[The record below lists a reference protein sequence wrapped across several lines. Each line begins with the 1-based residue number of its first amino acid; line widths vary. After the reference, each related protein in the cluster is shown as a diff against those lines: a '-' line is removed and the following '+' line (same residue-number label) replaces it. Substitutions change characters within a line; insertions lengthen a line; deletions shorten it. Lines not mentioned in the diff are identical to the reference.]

1 MVSGGYRPG
10 ASQNNPN
17 KISLTG
23 GNGQSGRQA
32 AQYIPGMASSGVTGK
47 EVYESQT
54 APGTKLQGD
63 PTASLRTSQV
73 IGLDEPTMFAD
84 EPGTAGIDR
93 GPGINSSA
101 FRADLP
107 NSKPSMTATLQKLA
121 VFDDSGE
128 IEMLLQNKMQIG

>member
-1 MVSGGYRPG
+1 MGSGGYRPG

-23 GNGQSGRQA
+23 GDGQSGRQA
-32 AQYIPGMASSGVTGK
+32 AQYIPDMASSGVTGK

-54 APGTKLQGD
+54 KAKMQGD
-63 PTASLRTSQV
+63 PTASLKTSQV

-107 NSKPSMTATLQKLA
+107 SSKPSMTATLQKLA